1 MKEHTTKGRV
11 YAEYSR
17 VVWVGYCD
25 LANALDLAGKS
36 PEAYTARAEGWA
48 ADIYDCGEGVA
59 LVTGYAPFGR
69 FRLPYEF
76 AQLWRRRAEAIAARS
91 FERTRAQAR
100 WAARAFGRRFLA
112 AICREAARLYA
123 GKKGGAQ

>member
-1 MKEHTTKGRV
+1 MKEHTTKSKV
-11 YAEYSR
+11 YAQYAR

-25 LANALDLAGKS
+25 LQRALNLARKR

-48 ADIYDCGEGVA
+48 ADVYDCGEGVA

-76 AQLWRRRAEAIAARS
+76 ARLWERRALAINEKE
-91 FERTRAQAR
+91 FERTTAQAR
-100 WAARAFGRRFLA
+100 RAARAFGRRFLA
-112 AICREAARLYA
+112 AIRREAARLYA
-123 GKKGGAQ
+123 GKGARHV

>member
-1 MKEHTTKGRV
+1 MKEHTTKSKV
-11 YAEYSR
+11 YAQYGR

-25 LANALDLAGKS
+25 LQRALNLAGKE

-69 FRLPYEF
+69 YRLPYEF
-76 AQLWRRRAEAIAARS
+76 AQLWERRALAISEKA
-91 FERTRAQAR
+91 FDRTRAAAR
-100 WAARAFGRRFLA
+100 KAARAFGRRFLTA
-112 AICREAARLYA
+112 LQKEAAKLYTR
-123 GKKGGAQ
+123 KGAHNV